1 MGQVHS
7 EINGF
12 DHSNNFL
19 GKHKKP
25 LLEPIGDWYT
35 VNFLLFLGR
44 GCKYLGYVIFMK
56 YQSISVFF

>member
-19 GKHKKP
+19 GKHNKP
-25 LLEPIGDWYT
+25 LLEPIGDWHS
-35 VNFLLFLGR
+35 VKICLFLGR
-44 GCKYLGYVIFMK
+44 VCKYLGFVIYSKFK
-56 YQSISVFF
+56 QRH

>member
-25 LLEPIGDWYT
+25 LLEPIGDWYMVKIAFT
-35 VNFLLFLGR
+35 FGKRLQILRLCNV
-44 GCKYLGYVIFMK
+44 
-56 YQSISVFF
+56 Q